1 MTQQTKY
8 PKNILL
14 AVDGSGHAFAAT
26 KLLGDLPLSSESL
39 ITAISVLIPR
49 HAQFSTSLESL
60 LEQAQKQLAISQA
73 RIQTEVIAG
82 YPAEIINQF
91 AAEHQS
97 DLTVVGAKGLRS
109 TLGILLGG
117 VAQQVV
123 EYSCCPVMVVR
134 APYDGLRRIMLVVD
148 GSEHGLAAAEYL
160 AHFCLPEQ
168 YQLHLMH
175 VLPPIYQVDFITQAW
190 PTGMDITPPIP
201 TENFEARLKE
211 QAEADQTRGEELLKS
226 TQHQLEK
233 YGIEATIAMERG
245 DAATQIINYAKE
257 QDIDLIVAGSRG
269 LSQIQ
274 SWLLGSVS
282 RKLVH
287 YAGCSVLIVKTPPEQ
302 E

>member
-1 MTQQTKY
+1 MTQQTLY

-14 AVDGSGHAFAAT
+14 AVDGSEHAFAAT
-26 KLLGDLPLSSESL
+26 QLLSDLPLSPESL

-49 HAQFSTSLESL
+49 YAQFSTSLENL
-60 LEQAQKQLAISQA
+60 LEQAQKQLAVSQA

-82 YPAEIINQF
+82 YPAEIINQL
-91 AAEHQS
+91 AAEQQS
-97 DLTVVGAKGLRS
+97 DLTLIGAKGLRS

-134 APYDGLRRIMLVVD
+134 APYNGLRRIMLVVD
-148 GSEHGLAAAEYL
+148 GSASCLAAVEYL
-160 AHFCLPEQ
+160 AHFCLPEP

-201 TENFEARLKE
+201 TENFEIRLKE
-211 QAEADQTRGEELLKS
+211 QAEADQIHGEELLKDA
-226 TQHQLEK
+226 QRQLAQ
-233 YGIEATIAMERG
+233 YGIEATTGMERG
-245 DAATQIINYAKE
+245 DAATQIIHYAKE
-257 QDIDLIVAGSRG
+257 HNIDLIVAGSRG

-287 YAGCSVLIVKTPPEQ
+287 YAGCTVLIVKTPPE
-302 E
+302 